1 MAQRCVFC
9 KKKLDEKGRCQ
20 NKSCVDYKRT
30 QILEEQDKIDEAKKK
45 KEKKQGK
52 VPAFIHFLVVRF
64 LLLIY
69 QFVLVIYR
77 CHHW

>member
-30 QILEEQDKIDEAKKK
+30 QILEEQDKIDEEKKK
-45 KEKKQGK
+45 KK
-52 VPAFIHFLVVRF
+52 
-64 LLLIY
+64 
-69 QFVLVIYR
+69 
-77 CHHW
+77 